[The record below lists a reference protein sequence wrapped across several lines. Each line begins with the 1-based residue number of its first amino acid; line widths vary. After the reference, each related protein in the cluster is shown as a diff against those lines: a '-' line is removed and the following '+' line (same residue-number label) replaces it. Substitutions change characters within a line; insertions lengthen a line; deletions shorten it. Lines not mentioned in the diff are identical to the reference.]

1 MQPFSPGPCRFVLD
15 SRKALKVS
23 ENMPFICDD
32 QVPISLCLACSTTLN
47 CLYTQ
52 NHFANVILLLIIAKK
67 ALNEI
72 AINGAKIYN
81 SQETILSAGLQDH
94 RNGWR

>member
-1 MQPFSPGPCRFVLD
+1 MIKFRFRYVW
-15 SRKALKVS
+15 R
-23 ENMPFICDD
+23 
-32 QVPISLCLACSTTLN
+32 TTLN
-47 CLYTQ
+47 CLYAQ

-67 ALNEI
+67 VLNEI
-72 AINGAKIYN
+72 AMNGAKIYN